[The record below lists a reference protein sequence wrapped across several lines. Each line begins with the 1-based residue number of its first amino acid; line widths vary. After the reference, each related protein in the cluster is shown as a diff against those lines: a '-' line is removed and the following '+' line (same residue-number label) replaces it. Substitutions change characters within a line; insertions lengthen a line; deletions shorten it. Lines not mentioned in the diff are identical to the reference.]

1 MFGRSSRN
9 LASKTGEFAGIQL
22 SRNFGQHRA
31 LTAGIDH
38 VRARWYAVMD
48 CDLQDA
54 PEDIE
59 KLLTKALEG
68 FDVVVA
74 ARDKG
79 GHGLLKRN
87 LSRPFYWTFTQISGI
102 PLDWSVG
109 VFRIFS
115 DKVAAAFRNMREE
128 ERFLPAAFAWMG
140 FEVAKVPLTTHERKD
155 GKSSYSFRKL
165 SGLAINIALSHSE
178 VPLRLVA
185 MFGFFMSVVSI
196 AIAGAYFAK
205 ALIKGVPVVGWT
217 SLIVAMFVLGS
228 IQIFMTGVV
237 GIYVGK
243 IFREAKQRPLY
254 FVREYSGFDA
264 SETASPNSQHP

>member
-1 MFGRSSRN
+1 M
-9 LASKTGEFAGIQL
+9 

-59 KLLTKALEG
+59 KLLAKALEG

-74 ARDKG
+74 ERDKG

-87 LSRPFYWTFTQISGI
+87 LSRPFYWTFSRISGLQ
-102 PLDWSVG
+102 LDWSVG
-109 VFRIFS
+109 VFRVFS
-115 DKVAAAFRNMREE
+115 EKVATAFRNMREE

-140 FEVAKVPLTTHERKD
+140 FKVATVRLTTHERKQ
-155 GKSSYSFRKL
+155 GKSSYSFGKL
-165 SGLAINIALSHSE
+165 TRLAINIALSHSE
-178 VPLRLVA
+178 VPLRIVA
-185 MFGFFMSVVSI
+185 LFGFVMSVISVG
-196 AIAGAYFAK
+196 IAGTYFAK
-205 ALIKGVPVVGWT
+205 ALIKGVPVAGWT
-217 SLIVAMFVLGS
+217 SLIVAIFVLGS

-243 IFREAKQRPLY
+243 IFREAKHRPLY
-254 FVREYSGFDA
+254 FISEYSGFDA
-264 SETASPNSQHP
+264 PEAGSNPQYR